1 MAEINYFNVALYGA
15 AFLISLTNLI
25 FTFIQQR
32 TDKLQNKLYIL
43 VVIIVAGN
51 AATQIVSEFA
61 KPFVLEDNAYFT
73 AVRIC
78 EYLYFLLHTALC
90 PAFCLYVLSVCGGRA
105 GMTHKRNL
113 IYSSLFLITELL
125 VITNPLTGLVYT
137 FNEKREFVRGWA
149 ENLIYVAAAIYLIFS
164 IFMLLF
170 TWNALTMKRRL
181 ALIYFFLLVVA
192 GVVVQFIN
200 IKIKSELFAEAL
212 ALLGGM
218 TAIESED
225 DRIDIDTGIYN
236 RKALQTDLSSFIVNN
251 RSFCLICLKVTN
263 ADLVERATGS
273 YNSDRLPMAVA
284 TFLRTLV
291 PRYCVYSTS
300 PGTFIITVMDPSEE
314 KALAMSFTIIKRFD
328 EPWVFGDTEL
338 MLNAVIME
346 AKVPERIKSAS
357 DAFYMADCPVPK
369 NSDKKILSG
378 SDLDFLMRRAAVE
391 NAVNQGFE
399 EHNFEV
405 YYQPTFN
412 LADKSLHGAEALIR
426 LHDGVLGSI
435 FPDEFIPIAEQI
447 GVIDAID
454 DFVLKEVCEFIA
466 SGIPAKY
473 GIKTINVNLSVIECM
488 QPGFVKHI
496 NTVTDKYR
504 ISKEAINF
512 EITESVAA
520 SDYELLSKVV
530 TALKND
536 GFHFSMDDYGTGYSN
551 IRAIFM
557 LDFDVVKIDK
567 SILWSAEES
576 EMGKIILENSV
587 RMIKQMK
594 REILVEG
601 VETQEQ
607 INLLSTL
614 AVDYLQGYFFSRPI
628 PKDEFIKLIS
638 TYSEQLALSQATKP
652 DKEK

>member
-1 MAEINYFNVALYGA
+1 MKIDYFHIALYA
-15 AFLISLTNLI
+15 AALLISATSFI
-25 FTFIQQR
+25 FTVIQQR

-43 VVIIVAGN
+43 LVTIVALN
-51 AATQIVSEFA
+51 AGTQIVNEFA
-61 KPFVLEDNAYFT
+61 KPFVLEDQAYFT
-73 AVRIC
+73 TVKIC

-105 GMTHKRNL
+105 AITVKKNL
-113 IYSSLFLITELL
+113 LYSSLFLITEFM
-125 VITNPLTGLVYT
+125 VIINPLTRWVYH
-137 FNEKREFVRGWA
+137 FDDNRRFVRGWA
-149 ENLIYVAAAIYLIFS
+149 ENLIYVAAAVYFVFS

-170 TWNALTMKRRL
+170 TWNALTMKRKL

-200 IKIKSELFAEAL
+200 INIKSELFAEAL
-212 ALLGGM
+212 ALLGVM

-225 DRIDIDTGIYN
+225 DRIDIDTGLYN
-236 RKALQTDLSSFIVNN
+236 RKALQTDLSSFIINN
-251 RSFCLICLKVTN
+251 RAFCIICLKVTN
-263 ADLVERATGS
+263 SELVERATGS
-273 YNSDRLPMAVA
+273 DNTDRLPMAVA
-284 TFLRTLV
+284 AYLRTLV
-291 PRYCVYSTS
+291 PRYCVYNTS
-300 PGTFIITVMDPSEE
+300 PGTFIVTVMDSSEE

-346 AKVPERIKSAS
+346 AKVPDRIKSAS
-357 DAFYMADCPVPK
+357 DAFYMADCPVPS
-369 NSDKKILSG
+369 NNDKKILSG

-391 NAVNQGFE
+391 SAVNRGLDE
-399 EHNFEV
+399 KNFEV

-412 LADKSLHGAEALIR
+412 LSDRKLHGAEALIR
-426 LHDGVLGSI
+426 LHDSI
-435 FPDEFIPIAEQI
+435 IGNIYPDEFIPIAEQI
-447 GVIDAID
+447 GMIDAID
-454 DFVLKEVCEFIA
+454 DFVLREVCEFIK
-466 SGIPAKY
+466 SGIPMKY
-473 GIKTINVNLSVIECM
+473 GIECINVNLSVIECM

-496 NTVTDKYR
+496 NKVTDEYHIEK
-504 ISKEAINF
+504 KHINF

-530 TALKND
+530 SALKAD

-551 IRAIFM
+551 MRAIFL

-576 EMGKIILENSV
+576 ELGKIILENSV

-601 VETQEQ
+601 VETQHQ
-607 INLLSTL
+607 IDLLTDLS
-614 AVDYLQGYFFSRPI
+614 VDYLQGYFFSKPI
-628 PKDEFIKLIS
+628 PKSDFIKLIS
-638 TYSEQLALSQATKP
+638 LG
-652 DKEK
+652 KES